1 MTRRPP
7 LRLVVAGVAL
17 LATALLALLVSRSL
31 GSGAIYYYTPGE
43 VMATRDKPAGVIRVG
58 GTVAP
63 GTVNFDTRRGVL
75 TFMLA
80 GDGARLAVVAQS
92 TPPRL
97 FAAGRDAL
105 VEGRIER
112 GALRTSDV
120 IVKHDEN
127 YSAEKEGSR

>member
-7 LRLVVAGVAL
+7 LRLMVAGAAL
-17 LATALLALLVSRSL
+17 LATALLGLLVSRSL
-31 GSGAIYYYTPGE
+31 GGGLVYYYTPGE
-43 VMATRDKPAGVIRVG
+43 ITAKRDSPSGVIRVG

-63 GTVNFDTRRGVL
+63 GTVHFDPRRGVL

-97 FAAGRDAL
+97 FAAGREAL
-105 VEGRIER
+105 VEGRMQR

-127 YSAEKEGSR
+127 YSAPLEASR